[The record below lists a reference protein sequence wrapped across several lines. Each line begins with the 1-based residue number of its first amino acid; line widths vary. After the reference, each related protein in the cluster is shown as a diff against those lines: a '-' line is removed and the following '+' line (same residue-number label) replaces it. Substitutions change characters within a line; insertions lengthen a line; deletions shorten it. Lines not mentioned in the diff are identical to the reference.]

1 MKHKHNTYEAQ
12 TWTLAKTV
20 KLLRSIHI
28 TPSTPFASATV
39 QGWDRLAQDVWEQK
53 GRRGLFLSAL
63 SSTL

>member
-12 TWTLAKTV
+12 TWPLAKTV

-28 TPSTPFASATV
+28 TPSKPFASAIG

-53 GRRGLFLSAL
+53 G
-63 SSTL
+63 